1 MSTILECRDLTY
13 TYGKKTA
20 LEKVNLNLENGKIIG
35 LFGPNGSGKT
45 TLIKLI
51 TGMLCDDNKSIRIC
65 GDEVGDKTKAVIS
78 YSPDR
83 VPFRKDKRV
92 RDLIDMYEL
101 MYEDFDRKTAEE
113 KIQELKI
120 DNSDHVGKLSKG
132 NAEKVQILLTM
143 SRKAGLYILDEPFNG
158 VDPVARESIIKIMLG
173 CVPEDSSLLI
183 STHQIGDV
191 EQILDEAVFIKE
203 GKILFHRSVDEIRE
217 ETGRSLAEE
226 YMEEF
231 R

>member
-1 MSTILECRDLTY
+1 MSTLLECRDLTY

-120 DNSDHVGKLSKG
+120 DNSNHVGKLSKG
-132 NAEKVQILLTM
+132 NAEKVLILLTM

-158 VDPVARESIIKIMLG
+158 VDR
-173 CVPEDSSLLI
+173 
-183 STHQIGDV
+183 
-191 EQILDEAVFIKE
+191 
-203 GKILFHRSVDEIRE
+203 
-217 ETGRSLAEE
+217 
-226 YMEEF
+226 
-231 R
+231 

>member
-1 MSTILECRDLTY
+1 MSTILECKDLTY
-13 TYGKKTA
+13 SYGKKTA
-20 LEKVNLNLENGKIIG
+20 LDKVSLNLESGKIVG

-51 TGMLCDDNKSIRIC
+51 TGMIHDENNMIKVC
-65 GDEVGDKTKAVIS
+65 GEEIGEKTKAVVS

-83 VPFRKDKRV
+83 VVFKRDRKV
-92 RDLIDMYEL
+92 NDLLDMYEL
-101 MYEDFDRKTAEE
+101 MYEDFDRKLAEE
-113 KIQELKI
+113 NLKKLNI
-120 DNSDHVGKLSKG
+120 EKEDYIGKLSKG

-217 ETGRSLAEE
+217 ETGRSLAET